1 MEFRYGICPESLRR
15 WEAFERI
22 SSIQTEHRAEV
33 GSGLLMSFIVD
44 AELQAVEQ
52 ATAEC
57 ERGALT
63 PRDKR

>member
-1 MEFRYGICPESLRR
+1 MQFRYGICRESLRR

-22 SSIQTEHRAEV
+22 SSLQAGRRVE
-33 GSGLLMSFIVD
+33 LLMSFIVD

-57 ERGALT
+57 DQTALSALA
-63 PRDKR
+63 KE